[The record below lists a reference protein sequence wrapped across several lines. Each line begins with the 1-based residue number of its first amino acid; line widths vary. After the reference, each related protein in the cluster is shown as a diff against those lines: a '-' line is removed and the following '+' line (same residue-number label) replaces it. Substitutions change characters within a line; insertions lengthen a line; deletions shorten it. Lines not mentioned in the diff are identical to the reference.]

1 MQTRLDYHLNSN
13 NYTNLSED
21 FLTKENRKLKEEVY
35 AKDEKLDLLLNFLI
49 NMQHS
54 ILNRTSN
61 LTVLQNLDCITLRSR
76 INEIQDE
83 VHNLVYKS
91 NKNNINANAP
101 GSPLLSSTR
110 NFRDISEENE
120 KMRYLLK
127 N

>member
-1 MQTRLDYHLNSN
+1 LQTRLDYHLNTNSYSN
-13 NYTNLSED
+13 FSED

-61 LTVLQNLDCITLRSR
+61 MTVLQNLDCITLRSR
-76 INEIQDE
+76 VNEIQDE
-83 VHNLVYKS
+83 VHNLVYKNDRNYFENS
-91 NKNNINANAP
+91 AQAP
-101 GSPLLSSTR
+101 RSPLLSSSR

-120 KMRYLLK
+120 KMR
-127 N
+127 